1 MSDATEKQKKTDRN
15 DIVSFG
21 DWEESKAVFGGRRR
35 RRRRREMWQTEPTR
49 TNKQTRENEKK
60 KREKNGKENKL
71 NVVPT
76 ERKIGTKIS
85 FWNENFIP
93 SLGVEPMAAE

>member
-1 MSDATEKQKKTDRN
+1 MSALVIGRKVKRCL
-15 DIVSFG
+15 
-21 DWEESKAVFGGRRR
+21 GGRRR

-71 NVVPT
+71 NVELT
-76 ERKIGTKIS
+76 ETQIGTKIS

-93 SLGVEPMAAE
+93 SLGFEPMAAE